1 MTKPKQRDLL
11 IHSVE
16 QEEPGLLP
24 KYPPD
29 FLVPLVND
37 AIASCRGPR
46 NGVDVKA
53 AVERVLERLTDEQR
67 GHLLS
72 EVAPTVYGLLHGD
85 IERIDESV
93 WIVEDAIR
101 EAAGLAKAKRR
112 KKAED
117 EGLGRTSGFIGI
129 RDGVMTVPSPVAAPK
144 GKKPH

>member
-1 MTKPKQRDLL
+1 MAKPKQPVLV
-11 IHSVE
+11 ITSVE
-16 QEEPGLLP
+16 HEKPIPLP
-24 KYPPD
+24 KNPPD
-29 FLVPLVND
+29 FLVPLVNN

-53 AVERVLERLTDEQR
+53 AVEHVLEQLTDEQR
-67 GHLLS
+67 GHLWS

-101 EAAGLAKAKRR
+101 EAAGLAKTKRH

-117 EGLGRTSGFIGI
+117 EGLGRTSGSITI
-129 RDGVMTVPSPVAAPK
+129 RDGVMTVPLPVAAPK
-144 GKKPH
+144 GSKTH